1 MLCHVKLDIGR
12 QQHAKALPG
21 EQHAGVLGNEVHPEL
36 LSGEQQAGA
45 HKRARPDACASLYAG
60 LVTLSVGLV
69 MGALVGLLLLLL
81 RRQLGH
87 AFTDD
92 PAVLAVSRLP

>member
-1 MLCHVKLDIGR
+1 MLRRYQVSSM
-12 QQHAKALPG
+12 PG
-21 EQHAGVLGNEVHPEL
+21 CWAMRGPEL

-45 HKRARPDACASLYAG
+45 HKRARPDACASLHAG